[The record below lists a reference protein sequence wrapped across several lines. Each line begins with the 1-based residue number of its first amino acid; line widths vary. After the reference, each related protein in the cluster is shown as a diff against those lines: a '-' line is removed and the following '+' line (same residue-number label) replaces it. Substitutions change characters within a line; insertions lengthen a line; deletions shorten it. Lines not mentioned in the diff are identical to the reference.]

1 MAGHSFAVGVFPP
14 PPQQQSC
21 QVARGST
28 KTFQN
33 PMGMGDLIF
42 PRKGGPMSF
51 CTSFFF
57 FLPLSPNFKQ
67 LVVDDVASFA
77 PGGSVVAATS
87 IPLVNDPA
95 SKTGHMS
102 TGNSFFFFP
111 NQWNLFLPLSQSTN
125 R

>member
-1 MAGHSFAVGVFPP
+1 
-14 PPQQQSC
+14 
-21 QVARGST
+21 
-28 KTFQN
+28 
-33 PMGMGDLIF
+33 
-42 PRKGGPMSF
+42 MSF

-95 SKTGHMS
+95 SKTGHMYVH
-102 TGNSFFFFP
+102 GEFFFLPPTSGIYFYRCRKVRTGKYLL
-111 NQWNLFLPLSQSTN
+111 LFETIAPGG